1 MSKVW
6 RFVLFLAL
14 ALVVAGAVLLGVA
27 WVTGASIPR
36 IVELVFGGQAELEAW
51 FEAVMDR
58 VAALWT
64 AALEQLRSF
73 F

>member
-14 ALVVAGAVLLGVA
+14 ALVIAGAVLLGAA

-51 FEAVMDR
+51 YRAGLDR
-58 VAALWT
+58 ASALWT
-64 AALEQLRSF
+64 GILEQIRNF
-73 F
+73 I

>member
-1 MSKVW
+1 MSRVW

-14 ALVVAGAVLLGVA
+14 ALVIAGAVLLGAA

-51 FEAVMDR
+51 FQSGLDRAV
-58 VAALWT
+58 ALWT
-64 AALEQLRSF
+64 GVTEQLRSF